1 MRRDEL
7 KVQSSMPRF
16 IYALLAVFLVFMGPP
31 VQASDLEEG
40 ASAFIHALEREA
52 VESLTDPAKE
62 RPARV
67 QAFRTLFEE
76 KFAVEAIGKWTL
88 GRNWRRATD
97 DEQKEFL
104 QLFED
109 LMVAM
114 YVDRFQNYAG
124 EKLNI
129 LKTSPVD
136 ENRATVHTEITRP
149 EGVDAKSISVLWRV
163 GRQGDIYKV
172 LDVVVEGASMSITL
186 QKEFASIIKNTGSV
200 AGLLEELRKKTA
212 QLNPS

>member
-1 MRRDEL
+1 MKR
-7 KVQSSMPRF
+7 SF
-16 IYALLAVFLVFMGPP
+16 IILIAVLLVAVAPP
-31 VQASDLEEG
+31 VRSETLEDG
-40 ASAFIHALEREA
+40 ASAFIHALEKEA

-67 QAFRTLFEE
+67 EAFRRLFEE
-76 KFAVEAIGKWTL
+76 KFAVNAIGKWTL
-88 GRNWRRATD
+88 GRNWRRATEA
-97 DEQKEFL
+97 EQKEFL
-104 QLFED
+104 DLFED

-124 EKLNI
+124 EKLDI
-129 LKTSPVD
+129 LKTTPVD
-136 ENRATVHTEITRP
+136 ENRATVHTEIVRP
-149 EGVDAKSISVLWRV
+149 EGVDAKPISVLWRV

-200 AGLLEELRKKTA
+200 AGLLEELRKKTT
-212 QLNPS
+212 QLKPS

>member
-1 MRRDEL
+1 MKR
-7 KVQSSMPRF
+7 SY
-16 IYALLAVFLVFMGPP
+16 IALVAVLLIAIAPP
-31 VQASDLEEG
+31 VQAGALEDG
-40 ASAFIHALEREA
+40 ASAFIHALEKEA

-67 QAFRTLFEE
+67 AAFRTLFEE
-76 KFAVEAIGKWTL
+76 KFAVNAIGKWTL
-88 GRNWRRATD
+88 GRNWRRATEA
-97 DEQKEFL
+97 EQKEFL
-104 QLFED
+104 ALFED

-124 EKLNI
+124 EKLDI
-129 LKTSPVD
+129 LKTTPVD
-136 ENRATVHTEITRP
+136 ENRATVHTEMVRP
-149 EGVDAKSISVLWRV
+149 EGVDAKPISVLWRV

>member
-1 MRRDEL
+1 MQRSIFAIFAIVL
-7 KVQSSMPRF
+7 VAFVP
-16 IYALLAVFLVFMGPP
+16 LAH
-31 VQASDLEEG
+31 ASELEEG
-40 ASAFIHALEREA
+40 ASAFIKALEREA
-52 VESLTDPAKE
+52 VASLTDPAKE

-67 QAFRTLFEE
+67 EAFRNLFEE
-76 KFAVEAIGKWTL
+76 KFAVQAIGKWTL
-88 GRNWRRATD
+88 GRNWRRASEE
-97 DEQKEFL
+97 EQTEFL
-104 QLFED
+104 MLFED

-129 LKTSPVD
+129 LKTTPVD
-136 ENRATVHTEITRP
+136 QNRATVHTEIARP
-149 EGVDAKSISVLWRV
+149 DGVDAKPISVLWRV

-200 AGLLEELRKKTA
+200 AGLLEELRKKTT
-212 QLNPS
+212 QINPS